1 MQGFHYHFGDPHHC
15 DCDHSYM
22 EDEYDCGDSDY
33 GHDPGDNLEST
44 DDSDLLDKGEVDDD
58 DNSRDDF
65 DNEDDRGKPSLG
77 ALCLCQMTSN
87 HSAPPTLPFNP
98 SRG

>member
-1 MQGFHYHFGDPHHC
+1 
-15 DCDHSYM
+15 M